1 MEDIFANSLC
11 FNQTKWK
18 TSTKLKL
25 PSYKFITAHYMKAHQ
40 YMNFWPVPLRKWV
53 RQPSLQCCSKTTG
66 LHSCRASIQAP
77 ANEQKICMSRFITS
91 FSRHH
96 NSAAKPYFRS
106 PASPGKI
113 WLQDCW
119 LYVTL
124 AENRPMPP
132 KHCYCKLYLFIR
144 GRVGWTHGNHMLIA
158 KNHNKSKSHS
168 LGCSI
173 AWGTLQRAFIKR

>member
-1 MEDIFANSLC
+1 MHLEMPKWSIVWNGGYICQFAMLQPNQMENEHEVEV
-11 FNQTKWK
+11 
-18 TSTKLKL
+18 TKLQIHHCTL
-25 PSYKFITAHYMKAHQ
+25 YESSPIHEFLTSSTQ
-40 YMNFWPVPLRKWV
+40 KWV

-113 WLQDCW
+113 WLQVRLLAVCHISW
-119 LYVTL
+119 KQTNATQTL
-124 AENRPMPP
+124 
-132 KHCYCKLYLFIR
+132 LL
-144 GRVGWTHGNHMLIA
+144 
-158 KNHNKSKSHS
+158 
-168 LGCSI
+168 
-173 AWGTLQRAFIKR
+173 